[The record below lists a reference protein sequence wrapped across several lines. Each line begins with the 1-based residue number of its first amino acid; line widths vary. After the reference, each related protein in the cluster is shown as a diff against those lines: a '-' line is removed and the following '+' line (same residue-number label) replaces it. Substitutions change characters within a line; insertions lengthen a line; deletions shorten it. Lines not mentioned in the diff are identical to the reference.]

1 MRIVRALRPTLRPV
15 LLAALV
21 ISAVGCG
28 QANMVKTLGRVRGY
42 MLERNYDGALATL
55 RKAKKDGAFKEQ
67 DRVAFWMEEG
77 MLLYLTRQYKAAA
90 DVFEKCEN
98 RTKELYTKS
107 ISKNIKA
114 AFSSEAATDYK
125 GEAYERVLLNV
136 FKAFAYLGMG
146 KFDGAMVEA
155 RKINEKLQLYATN
168 AKTKGRMTYNQDA
181 FAHWLMGLLFEMDKQ
196 YDDARIAYKKSWEVY
211 TKEWSGNYGLQPPAF
226 VAGDLYRAA
235 MLSNSTE
242 EANAAQAAA
251 GPAGAQSVANFKA
264 GMGEIILFHLNGEG
278 PSKTDYF
285 VRCIFKT
292 AAAFRCDGEPGGE
305 FMRKTTITV
314 TPAGWTTVKIAFP
327 QLITHP
333 PAHNK
338 VFMTNGPA
346 RALTQTMYPL
356 NRIARVTLRDKMG
369 RIFKAAIIRTITK
382 VLTSKAAGAIG
393 GGEKKALGFLLSKG
407 SSALFQAL
415 EEADKRA
422 WTTLPARIDVG
433 RIWVKPGTHTVLL
446 ELDSGKQLQIPG
458 VKVDAGKRQFIFY
471 RTLP

>member
-1 MRIVRALRPTLRPV
+1 MRIRRAATAL
-15 LLAALV
+15 LLASLV

-42 MLERNYDGALATL
+42 MLEQNYDGALATL
-55 RKAKKDGAFKEQ
+55 RKGKKDGAFKEQ
-67 DRVAFWMEEG
+67 DRVAYWMEEG
-77 MLLYLTRQYKAAA
+77 MLLYLTRQYQKAAN
-90 DVFEKCEN
+90 VFEKCEN

-114 AFSSEAATDYK
+114 AFTSEAATDYK

-155 RKINEKLQLYATN
+155 RKINNKLQLYATN
-168 AKTKGRMTYNQDA
+168 AKEKGRMTYNQDA

-211 TKEWSGNYGLQPPAF
+211 TKEWSANYHLKPPMF
-226 VAGDLYRAA
+226 VAQDLYRAS
-235 MLSNSTE
+235 MLSNNTE
-242 EANAAQAAA
+242 EANAIQAAA
-251 GPAGAQSVANFKA
+251 GPDAGKSLASFKA
-264 GMGEIILFHLNGEG
+264 GMGEIVLFHLNGEG

-285 VRCIFKT
+285 VHCIFKS

-314 TPAGWTTVKIAFP
+314 TPPGWTTVKIAFP
-327 QLITHP
+327 QLITHE
-333 PAHNK
+333 PANQK
-338 VFMTNGPA
+338 VFMTNGTA
-346 RALTQTMYPL
+346 RALTETMYPL
-356 NRIARVTLRDKMG
+356 NQIAKVTLRDKMG

-382 VLTSKAAGAIG
+382 VLTSKLAGAAG

-433 RIWVKPGTHTVLL
+433 RIWVKPGTHTILL
-446 ELDSGKQLQIPG
+446 ELDNGKQLTLPG
-458 VKVDAGKRQFIFY
+458 VKVAAGKRQFIFF
-471 RTLP
+471 RTMP